1 MTTLK
6 HLLENIRTGD
16 MTIEEG
22 LKILEDFPFLN
33 LDDAKIDFHRELR
46 KGYPESIFAP
56 GKTLAQIRK
65 IVEHMVEKGIIV
77 ITKANREIYEHVKDI
92 GKSTFFEKCNLILI
106 GEQKKKKTTG
116 YILVVTAGT
125 SDIPIA
131 EEAAVTAEIL
141 GNKVKRLYDVGIAG
155 IHRLLSHKDLLS
167 QAQVII
173 AAAGM
178 EGVLPGI
185 ITGLVSTPVIA
196 LPTSIGYGTGVRG
209 LSAILSMLNSC
220 APGMVV
226 VNVDNGYGAGIF
238 AHQINRM
245 GEK

>member
-1 MTTLK
+1 MTELQ
-6 HLLENIRTGD
+6 HLLEDIKAGNI
-16 MTIEEG
+16 TIEEG
-22 LKILEDFPFLN
+22 LKTLENLPFLD
-33 LDDAKIDFHRELR
+33 LGEAKIDFHRELR
-46 KGYPESIFAP
+46 KGFPESIFAP
-56 GKTLAQIRK
+56 GKTISQIRK
-65 IVEHMVEKGIIV
+65 IVEHMVGKGIIV
-77 ITKANREIYEHVKDI
+77 ITKANKEIYESVKDL

-106 GEQKKKKTTG
+106 GEQKKKKTNG

-125 SDIPIA
+125 SDISIA

-141 GNKVKRLYDVGIAG
+141 GNTVKRLYDVGIAG
-155 IHRLLSHKDLLS
+155 IHRLLSHKQLLT
-167 QAQVII
+167 QARIII

-196 LPTSIGYGTGVRG
+196 LPTSIGYGTGIKG
-209 LSAILSMLNSC
+209 LSAILTMLNSC

-238 AHQINRM
+238 AHQINVM
-245 GEK
+245 SEK

>member
-1 MTTLK
+1 MNRLQ
-6 HLLENIRTGD
+6 HLLENIRAGN

-22 LKILEDFPFLN
+22 LKILEDFPFLD
-33 LDDAKIDFHRELR
+33 LGDAKIDFHRELR
-46 KGYPESIFAP
+46 KGFPESIFAP
-56 GKTLAQIRK
+56 GKTLPQIRD
-65 IVEHMVEKGIIV
+65 IVEHMVGKNLIV
-77 ITKANREIYEHVKDI
+77 ITKANREIYESVKDL

-106 GEQKKKKTTG
+106 GEQKKKQTTG

-141 GNKVKRLYDVGIAG
+141 GNTVKRLYDVGIAG
-155 IHRLLSHKDLLS
+155 IHRILSHKKLLS
-167 QAQVII
+167 QARVII

-178 EGVLPGI
+178 EGVLPSI

-196 LPTSIGYGTGVRG
+196 LPTSIGYGTGIKG
-209 LSAILSMLNSC
+209 LSAILTMLNSC

-238 AHQINRM
+238 AHQINGM
-245 GEK
+245 EEK

>member
-1 MTTLK
+1 MTEMK
-6 HLLENIRTGD
+6 QLLEKIRD
-16 MTIEEG
+16 KNMTVEEG
-22 LKILEDFPFLN
+22 LKILENFPFMDLG
-33 LDDAKIDFHRELR
+33 DIKIDVHRELR
-46 KGYPESIFAP
+46 KGFPESIFAP
-56 GKTLAQIRK
+56 GKTLSQIKR
-65 IVEHMVEKGIIV
+65 IVECMVDKELIL
-77 ITKANREIYEHVKDI
+77 ITKANQEIFEYIKDM

-106 GEQKKKKTTG
+106 GEQKKKKTMG

-155 IHRLLSHKDLLS
+155 IHRLLSHKDLLA
-167 QAQVII
+167 QARIII
-173 AAAGM
+173 ATAGM

-185 ITGLVSTPVIA
+185 ITGLVSAPVIA
-196 LPTSIGYGTGVRG
+196 LPTSIGYSTGIKG
-209 LSAILSMLNSC
+209 LSAILTMLNSC

-238 AHQINRM
+238 AHQINNM
-245 GEK
+245 K

>member
-1 MTTLK
+1 MTRLQ
-6 HLLENIRTGD
+6 HLLENIRAGN

-22 LKILEDFPFLN
+22 LKILEDFPFLD
-33 LDDAKIDFHRELR
+33 LGDAKIDFHRELR
-46 KGYPESIFAP
+46 KGFPESIFAP
-56 GKTLAQIRK
+56 GKTLPQIRD
-65 IVEHMVEKGIIV
+65 IVEHMVGKNLIV
-77 ITKANREIYEHVKDI
+77 ITKANREIYESVKNL

-141 GNKVKRLYDVGIAG
+141 GNTVKRLYDVGIAG
-155 IHRLLSHKDLLS
+155 VHRILSYKKLLS
-167 QAQVII
+167 QARVII

-178 EGVLPGI
+178 EGVLPSI

-196 LPTSIGYGTGVRG
+196 LPTSIGYGTGIKG
-209 LSAILSMLNSC
+209 LSAILTMLNSC

-238 AHQINRM
+238 AHQINGM
-245 GEK
+245 EEK

>member
-1 MTTLK
+1 MTRLQ
-6 HLLENIRTGD
+6 HLLENIRAGNI
-16 MTIEEG
+16 TIEEG
-22 LKILEDFPFLN
+22 LKILEDFPFLD
-33 LDDAKIDFHRELR
+33 LGDAKIDFHRELR
-46 KGYPESIFAP
+46 KGFPESIFAP
-56 GKTLAQIRK
+56 GKTLSQIRD
-65 IVEHMVEKGIIV
+65 IVEHMVGKNLIV
-77 ITKANREIYEHVKDI
+77 ITKANREIYESVKDL

-141 GNKVKRLYDVGIAG
+141 GNTVKRLYDVGIAG
-155 IHRLLSHKDLLS
+155 IHRILSHKKLLA
-167 QAQVII
+167 QARVII

-178 EGVLPGI
+178 EGVLPSI
-185 ITGLVSTPVIA
+185 VTGLVSTPVIA
-196 LPTSIGYGTGVRG
+196 LPTSIGYGTGIKG
-209 LSAILSMLNSC
+209 LSAILTMLNSC

-238 AHQINRM
+238 AHQINGM

>member
-1 MTTLK
+1 MTRLQ
-6 HLLENIRTGD
+6 HLLENIRAGNI
-16 MTIEEG
+16 TIEEG
-22 LKILEDFPFLN
+22 LKILDDFPFLD
-33 LDDAKIDFHRELR
+33 LGYAKIDFHRELR
-46 KGYPESIFAP
+46 KGFPESIFAP
-56 GKTLAQIRK
+56 GKTLSQIRD
-65 IVEHMVEKGIIV
+65 IVEHMVGKGIIV
-77 ITKANREIYEHVKDI
+77 ITKANREIYESVKDL

-141 GNKVKRLYDVGIAG
+141 GNTVKRLYDVGIAG
-155 IHRLLSHKDLLS
+155 IHRLLPHKNLLA
-167 QAQVII
+167 QARVII

-178 EGVLPGI
+178 EGVLPSI

-196 LPTSIGYGTGVRG
+196 LPTSIGYGTGIKG
-209 LSAILSMLNSC
+209 LSAILTMLNSC

-238 AHQINRM
+238 AHQINGM

>member
-1 MTTLK
+1 MTTLQ
-6 HLLENIRTGD
+6 HLLENIKAGKIS
-16 MTIEEG
+16 IEEG
-22 LKILEDFPFLN
+22 LKNLEDLPFLD

-46 KGYPESIFAP
+46 KGFPESIFAP
-56 GKTLAQIRK
+56 GKTLSQIRK
-65 IVEHMVEKGIIV
+65 IVEHMVSKSVVV
-77 ITKANREIYEHVKDI
+77 ITKANKDIYESIKDL

-106 GEQKKKKTTG
+106 GEPKKKKTKG

-141 GNKVKRLYDVGIAG
+141 GNTVKRLYDVGIAG
-155 IHRLLSHKDLLS
+155 IHRLLSHKELFS
-167 QAQVII
+167 KARIII

-178 EGVLPGI
+178 EGVLPSV

-196 LPTSIGYGTGVRG
+196 LPTSIGYGTGIKG
-209 LSAILSMLNSC
+209 LSAILTMLNSC
-220 APGMVV
+220 APGMTV

-238 AHQINRM
+238 AHQVNVM
-245 GEK
+245 SEK

>member
-1 MTTLK
+1 MNRLQ
-6 HLLENIRTGD
+6 HLLENIRAGN

-22 LKILEDFPFLN
+22 LKILEDFPFLD
-33 LDDAKIDFHRELR
+33 LGDAKIDFHRELR
-46 KGYPESIFAP
+46 KGFPESIFAP
-56 GKTLAQIRK
+56 GKTLPQIRD
-65 IVEHMVEKGIIV
+65 IVEHMVGKNLIV
-77 ITKANREIYEHVKDI
+77 ITKANREIYESVKDL

-141 GNKVKRLYDVGIAG
+141 GNTVKRLYDVGIAG
-155 IHRLLSHKDLLS
+155 IHRILSHKKLLS
-167 QAQVII
+167 QARVII

-178 EGVLPGI
+178 EGVLPSI

-196 LPTSIGYGTGVRG
+196 LPTSIGYGTGIKG
-209 LSAILSMLNSC
+209 LSAILTMLNSC

-238 AHQINRM
+238 AHQINGM

>member
-1 MTTLK
+1 MNRLQ
-6 HLLENIRTGD
+6 HLLENIRAGN

-22 LKILEDFPFLN
+22 LKILEDFPFLD
-33 LDDAKIDFHRELR
+33 LGDAKIDFHRELR
-46 KGYPESIFAP
+46 KGFPESIFAP
-56 GKTLAQIRK
+56 GKTLPQIRD
-65 IVEHMVEKGIIV
+65 IVEHMVGKNLIV
-77 ITKANREIYEHVKDI
+77 ITKANREIYESVKDL

-106 GEQKKKKTTG
+106 GEQKKKQTTG

-141 GNKVKRLYDVGIAG
+141 GNTVKRLYDVGIAG
-155 IHRLLSHKDLLS
+155 IHRILSHKKLLS
-167 QAQVII
+167 QARVII

-178 EGVLPGI
+178 EGVLPSI

-196 LPTSIGYGTGVRG
+196 LPTSIGYGTGIKG
-209 LSAILSMLNSC
+209 LSAILTMLNSC

-238 AHQINRM
+238 AHQINGM